1 MHKNNQTLV
10 ECKLV
15 TGRTHQIRV
24 HMASI
29 GHPLV
34 GDLLYGSNED
44 YLFYLDSVEIS
55 FIHPLPIR
63 KYIIKGEVNLQ
74 MA

>member
-15 TGRTHQIRV
+15 PGRTHQIRV

-29 GHPLV
+29 GNPLV
-34 GDLLYGSNED
+34 GDLIYG
-44 YLFYLDSVEIS
+44 
-55 FIHPLPIR
+55 
-63 KYIIKGEVNLQ
+63 
-74 MA
+74 